1 MENNREHLQSHEER
15 EAQTLVERI
24 EKKEA
29 SHRSRQRSRNEENAR
44 RLRENSRQLAALT
57 ICSLNLGLNVSCP
70 LARLGDRFAFPARR
84 LVIGEQ
90 FGTVLTL

>member
-57 ICSLNLGLNVSCP
+57 ICSLNLGLNVSYRWP
-70 LARLGDRFAFPARR
+70 GWA
-84 LVIGEQ
+84 LVLHFLRDGRPSGEQ
-90 FGTVLTL
+90 SCTVLTL